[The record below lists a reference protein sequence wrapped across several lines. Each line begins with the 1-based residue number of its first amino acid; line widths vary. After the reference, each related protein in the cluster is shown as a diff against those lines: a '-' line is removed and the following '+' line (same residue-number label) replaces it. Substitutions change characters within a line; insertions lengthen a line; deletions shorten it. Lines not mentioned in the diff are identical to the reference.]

1 MMKFFNKYILLGAL
15 TLSLGLS
22 SCSDYLDKAPESDI
36 SSTDAFKDFQNF
48 QGFTEELYQCI
59 PDFTNGYWTNNWNF
73 GEDEILNVGTTF
85 HFGYKVDQGDFWG
98 WQSEYDGW
106 QAGWLDRGSVSGFNP
121 GSDRFGHSLYT
132 GCMYG
137 IRKANIG
144 LENLDLF
151 KGTEEEKKLIEGQ
164 LYFFRAWFHFQ
175 VIQYLGGYPYID
187 RVIPGDEVPTLPRL
201 TYKECAD
208 RCAEDFRKAADLLPV
223 DWDKTKPGQSTMGKN
238 QLRVTKL
245 AALGYLGKNYLWAAS
260 PLMANGVNAGTYD
273 YDQTYAKKAADAFGE
288 LLQIVESDKDCGY
301 GLIPF
306 SQYSENFV
314 TLGESGKM
322 PGQSKDGTITEAIF
336 RSPTYGSGW
345 GCSRWGQA
353 LAYGGSDLNDGG
365 VVFLPTAN
373 YVNYYGMANGLP
385 LDDPDSHFDPTHP
398 WKGRDPRFYHD
409 IRFDGCKMVM
419 KELTG
424 TDTKWQYADLQTGGC
439 FRSETRG
446 SRTGYF
452 NSKFIST
459 KCNKWDDDSGWSPQ
473 IHMRVPWMR
482 LSDVY
487 LMYAEACA
495 AVGGATAKSS
505 NFNKTAEDAINTIRD
520 RAGVDPVAAKNVADA
535 HKFMDEVRRERAVE
549 LAFEGH
555 RFNDLR
561 RWLLLDKYPYNIK
574 TSQEFTRVNG
584 FSVVQVDEKNF
595 KVVNVV
601 DEKNEEVSGFKQK
614 QILKRDFSSKHY
626 WLPLKRADTQLYEG
640 FGQNPGWK

>member
-1 MMKFFNKYILLGAL
+1 MMNFLNKYILLGAL
-15 TLSLGLS
+15 TLSLGFS
-22 SCSDYLDKAPESDI
+22 SCSDYLDKSPESDI

-48 QGFTEELYQCI
+48 QGFTEELCQCI

-73 GEDEILNVGTTF
+73 GEDEIINVGTTF

-106 QAGWLDRGSVSGFNP
+106 QAGWLDRGSVSSFNP

-137 IRKANIG
+137 IRKANMG
-144 LENLDLF
+144 LENIDNF
-151 KGTEEEKKLIEGQ
+151 KGTEEEKNLIKGQ

-187 RVIPGDEVPTLPRL
+187 RVIPADEVPTMPRL
-201 TYKECAD
+201 SYKECAD
-208 RCAEDFRKAADLLPV
+208 RCAEDFRKAADLLPI
-223 DWDKTKPGQSTMGKN
+223 DWDKTKAGQGTTGKN
-238 QLRVTKL
+238 QLRVNKI

-260 PLMANGVNAGTYD
+260 PLMAKGVNAGTYD
-273 YDQTYAKKAADAFGE
+273 YDQTYAQKAAAAFGE
-288 LLQIVESDKDCGY
+288 LFHLLNTNKTNY

-314 TLGESGKM
+314 TLGENGKM

-345 GCSRWGQA
+345 GASRWGQA

-373 YVNYYGMANGLP
+373 YVNYYGMANGLA

-398 WKGRDPRFYHD
+398 WRGRDPRFYHD
-409 IRFDGCKMVM
+409 IRFDGCQMVM
-419 KELTG
+419 KELTKN
-424 TDTKWQYADLQTGGC
+424 DTKWQYADLQTGGC

-452 NSKFIST
+452 NYKFIST
-459 KCNKWDDDSGWSPQ
+459 KCNKWDDDYGWSPQ

-487 LMYAEACA
+487 LMYAEAIA
-495 AVGGATAKSS
+495 AMGNPNASVTTEMTGV
-505 NFNKTAEDAINTIRD
+505 EAINKVRE
-520 RAGVDPVAAKNVADA
+520 RAGVDPVAAKNIADP

-561 RWLLLDKYPYNIK
+561 RWLLLDKAPYNIK
-574 TSQEFTRVNG
+574 TSQEFTRVKG
-584 FSVVQVDEKNF
+584 FSVVKIDDKDNYKVINAGDEQ
-595 KVVNVV
+595 
-601 DEKNEEVSGFKQK
+601 NEEVSGFKQK
-614 QILKRDFSSKHY
+614 QILKRDFSKKHY
-626 WLPLKRADTQLYEG
+626 WLPLKRNDTQMYEG
-640 FGQNPGWK
+640 FNQNPGW

>member
-1 MMKFFNKYILLGAL
+1 MMNFLNKYILLGAL
-15 TLSLGLS
+15 TLSLGFS
-22 SCSDYLDKAPESDI
+22 SCSDYLDKSPESDI

-73 GEDEILNVGTTF
+73 GEDEIINVGTTF

-106 QAGWLDRGSVSGFNP
+106 QAGWLDRGSVSSFNP

-137 IRKANIG
+137 IRKANMG
-144 LENLDLF
+144 LENIDNF
-151 KGTEEEKKLIEGQ
+151 KGTEEEKNLIKGQ

-187 RVIPGDEVPTLPRL
+187 RVIPADEVPTMPRL
-201 TYKECAD
+201 SYKECAD
-208 RCAEDFRKAADLLPV
+208 RCAEDFRKAADLLPI
-223 DWDKTKPGQSTMGKN
+223 DWDKTKAGQGTTGKN
-238 QLRVTKL
+238 QLRVNKI

-260 PLMANGVNAGTYD
+260 PLMAKGVNAGTYD
-273 YDQTYAKKAADAFGE
+273 YDQTYAQKAAAAFGE
-288 LLQIVESDKDCGY
+288 LFHLLNTNKTNY

-314 TLGESGKM
+314 TLGENGKM

-345 GCSRWGQA
+345 GASRWGQA

-373 YVNYYGMANGLP
+373 YVNYYGMANGLA

-398 WKGRDPRFYHD
+398 WRGRDPRFYHD
-409 IRFDGCKMVM
+409 IRFDGCQMVM
-419 KELTG
+419 KELTKN
-424 TDTKWQYADLQTGGC
+424 DTKWQYADLQTGGC

-452 NSKFIST
+452 NYKFIST
-459 KCNKWDDDSGWSPQ
+459 KCNKWDDDYGWSPQ

-487 LMYAEACA
+487 LMYAEAIA
-495 AVGGATAKSS
+495 AMGNPNASVTTEMTGV
-505 NFNKTAEDAINTIRD
+505 EAINKVRE
-520 RAGVDPVAAKNVADA
+520 RAGVDPVAAKNIADP

-561 RWLLLDKYPYNIK
+561 RWLLLDKAPYNIK
-574 TSQEFTRVNG
+574 TSQEFTRVKG
-584 FSVVQVDEKNF
+584 FSVVKIDDKDNYKVINAGDEQ
-595 KVVNVV
+595 
-601 DEKNEEVSGFKQK
+601 NEEVSGFKQK
-614 QILKRDFSSKHY
+614 QILKRDFSKKHY
-626 WLPLKRADTQLYEG
+626 WLPLKRNDTQMYEG
-640 FGQNPGWK
+640 FNQNPGW

>member
-1 MMKFFNKYILLGAL
+1 MKFFNKYILLGAL

-106 QAGWLDRGSVSGFNP
+106 QAGWLDRGSVASFNP

-201 TYKECAD
+201 SYKECAD

-260 PLMANGVNAGTYD
+260 PLMANGVDAGTYD
-273 YDQTYAKKAADAFGE
+273 YDQTYAQKAAAAFGE

-345 GCSRWGQA
+345 GASRWGQA

-373 YVNYYGMANGLP
+373 YVNYYGMANGLA

-424 TDTKWQYADLQTGGC
+424 TDTKWQYADLQTDGC

-452 NSKFIST
+452 NYKFIST
-459 KCNKWDDDSGWSPQ
+459 KCNKWDDDYGWSPQ

-487 LMYAEACA
+487 LMYAEAIA
-495 AVGGATAKSS
+495 AMGNPKANVTTGTTGEEAV
-505 NFNKTAEDAINTIRD
+505 NKVRE

-584 FSVVQVDEKNF
+584 FSVVQVDEKTF

-601 DEKNEEVSGFKQK
+601 DEKNEEVTGFKQK

>member
-1 MMKFFNKYILLGAL
+1 MMNFLNKYILLGAL
-15 TLSLGLS
+15 TLSLGFS
-22 SCSDYLDKAPESDI
+22 SCSDYLDKSPESDI

-73 GEDEILNVGTTF
+73 GEDEIINVGTTF

-137 IRKANIG
+137 IRKANMG
-144 LENLDLF
+144 LENIDNF
-151 KGTEEEKKLIEGQ
+151 KGTEEEKNLIKGQ

-187 RVIPGDEVPTLPRL
+187 RVIPADEVPTMPRL
-201 TYKECAD
+201 SYKECAD
-208 RCAEDFRKAADLLPV
+208 RCAEDFRKAADLLPI
-223 DWDKTKPGQSTMGKN
+223 DWDKTKAGQGTTGKN
-238 QLRVTKL
+238 QLRVNKI

-260 PLMANGVNAGTYD
+260 PLMAKGVNAGTYD
-273 YDQTYAKKAADAFGE
+273 YDQTYAQKAAAAFGE
-288 LLQIVESDKDCGY
+288 LFHLLNTNKTNY

-314 TLGESGKM
+314 TLGENGKM

-345 GCSRWGQA
+345 GASRWGQA

-373 YVNYYGMANGLP
+373 YVNYYGMANGLA

-398 WKGRDPRFYHD
+398 WRGRDPRFYHD
-409 IRFDGCKMVM
+409 IRFDGCQMVM
-419 KELTG
+419 KELTKN
-424 TDTKWQYADLQTGGC
+424 DTKWQYADLQTGGC

-452 NSKFIST
+452 NYKFIST
-459 KCNKWDDDSGWSPQ
+459 KCNKWDDDYGWSPQ

-487 LMYAEACA
+487 LMYAEAIA
-495 AVGGATAKSS
+495 AMGNPNASVTTEMTGV
-505 NFNKTAEDAINTIRD
+505 EAINKVRE
-520 RAGVDPVAAKNVADA
+520 RAGVDPVAAKNIADP

-561 RWLLLDKYPYNIK
+561 RWLLLDKAPYNIK
-574 TSQEFTRVNG
+574 TSQEFTRVKG
-584 FSVVQVDEKNF
+584 FSVVKIDDKDNYKVINAGDEQ
-595 KVVNVV
+595 
-601 DEKNEEVSGFKQK
+601 NEEVSGFKQK
-614 QILKRDFSSKHY
+614 QILKRDFSKKHY
-626 WLPLKRADTQLYEG
+626 WLPLKRNDTQMYEG
-640 FGQNPGWK
+640 FNQNPGW